1 VLKPPA
7 NELTGRTIEAVI
19 FLLVWLIISPKGLEV
34 TIASL
39 DDKPSINAVYFHKP
53 RVAADAW
60 LDRG

>member
-1 VLKPPA
+1 
-7 NELTGRTIEAVI
+7 
-19 FLLVWLIISPKGLEV
+19 LEV

-39 DDKPSINAVYFHKP
+39 DDKPSINAIYFHKP